1 MPHSTCFSSPPP
13 PIPEAKP
20 LPPAAR
26 PSPLAVRPSQM
37 DFPASLKSS
46 PRSPIKPP
54 RAASPPRKRFF
65 VTTRGHGRSKSAS
78 ATMTFPPSYIPS
90 LAPPSPTP
98 TIPRRRRE
106 YAPPLLR
113 STSLPLVI
121 PEGKIQLAL
130 TMTPPTP
137 TTPPATHRSSFLV
150 GVPRSASPTRVY
162 ASSLTPAGAR
172 NGYYP
177 GSSFSPRAPSPPS
190 FLVNEMMYPPSASS
204 SSPSTPTSIRSR
216 SPSISSLETIP
227 DSPDAEQE
235 AVEAELREAM
245 ERKAAK
251 LENEDEDDGSPSRR
265 RRSVDFDRG
274 LPRWGAADKRKR
286 WSVCGGEK
294 RGDLDLETIWEE
306 ALNSAEA
313 NHNNIMAHRD
323 ESSDEDDE
331 REDED
336 EEEDEIDD
344 NENALEDEE
353 EEEEE

>member
-1 MPHSTCFSSPPP
+1 MPHSTCFSPPP
-13 PIPEAKP
+13 PQIPDAKL
-20 LPPAAR
+20 LPSGGR
-26 PSPLAVRPSQM
+26 PSALAVLPSQM

-46 PRSPIKPP
+46 PPRSPIRPP
-54 RAASPPRKRFF
+54 RADSPPGKRFF
-65 VTTRGHGRSKSAS
+65 VTARGHGRSKSAS
-78 ATMTFPPSYIPS
+78 AATAVPPACFPS
-90 LAPPSPTP
+90 LSPPSPTS
-98 TIPRRRRE
+98 TTVRRRRE
-106 YAPPLLR
+106 HAPPLLR
-113 STSLPLVI
+113 TASMPLVI
-121 PEGKIQLAL
+121 PEGNVQLAL

-137 TTPPATHRSSFLV
+137 TTPPAAPRSSFLV
-150 GVPRSASPTRVY
+150 GVPRSASPTRIY
-162 ASSLTPAGAR
+162 ASSLSPAGAR

-177 GSSFSPRAPSPPS
+177 GSSLSPRAPSPPS
-190 FLVNEMMYPPSASS
+190 FLVNESMYPPSASS

-251 LENEDEDDGSPSRR
+251 LENEDEEDSTFSRR

-313 NHNNIMAHRD
+313 NHNNMMMAHRG
-323 ESSDEDDE
+323 ESSDEEEGDD
-331 REDED
+331 REHSGDE
-336 EEEDEIDD
+336 DD
-344 NENALEDEE
+344 NENAVEDEE
-353 EEEEE
+353 EE